1 MGLVAVAGSTTDRRS
16 RLVETNVLNDGDSQL
31 SSSFFSPPLR
41 IDRSVLPRFRYY
53 FTTGQFRFDRVT
65 IKLNLSVTP
74 VDLFSLCCKGLNQKA
89 IRSAVRAA
97 VQIEW

>member
-41 IDRSVLPRFRYY
+41 IDRSSLDFVIISRLDNSAL
-53 FTTGQFRFDRVT
+53 TGLQ
-65 IKLNLSVTP
+65 LN
-74 VDLFSLCCKGLNQKA
+74 
-89 IRSAVRAA
+89 
-97 VQIEW
+97 